1 VGGDGLRPAALG
13 PEEPEQGGAAMKP
26 HIGPAEPVPTEALP
40 HLWSQD
46 EAAKAMRVSVR
57 YLRESTCPRVELPG
71 NGDEGRPMLRY
82 DPEVCRAWWRKHLN
96 REESA
101 A

>member
-1 VGGDGLRPAALG
+1 
-13 PEEPEQGGAAMKP
+13 MKP
-26 HIGPAEPVPTEALP
+26 DIRPAEPVTEEGLP
-40 HLWSQD
+40 HLWTQD
-46 EAAKAMRVSVR
+46 QAARAMRVSVR

-71 NGDEGRPMLRY
+71 NGRPLLRY

>member
-1 VGGDGLRPAALG
+1 
-13 PEEPEQGGAAMKP
+13 MKP
-26 HIGPAEPVPTEALP
+26 QIVPAEPVPTDGFP
-40 HLWSQD
+40 HLWTQD

-57 YLRESTCPRVELPG
+57 YLRESDCPAVELPSNERG
-71 NGDEGRPMLRY
+71 GRAMRRY